1 LTAYI
6 ATFYSHFDAVSFARD
21 LARKGISAKPMPV
34 PRKLSSSCGTCVGFS
49 TVEEGILSL
58 IEVEYI
64 DQLFKVVDGEFA
76 LVLSNHK
83 ED

>member
-1 LTAYI
+1 
-6 ATFYSHFDAVSFARD
+6 
-21 LARKGISAKPMPV
+21 MPV